1 MIIDFRTLENHSVI
15 EADLCIIGAGAAGIT
30 VAREFLTSR
39 LRVVVIESGG
49 FEPDPETQSLYR
61 GENVGFKYY
70 PLEACRLRFFGG
82 TTGHW
87 NGQCSP
93 LNEIDFEE
101 RPWVPSS
108 GWPITKAD
116 LDPFYKRAHVI
127 IGLGP
132 YVYDDDVWRMLKMD
146 GPRLDPTKVEVRFW
160 QFSRRLRFGQVY
172 RQDMQTAQDVHV
184 YLHANLLNIQT
195 NRDGSVVDNIEIRS
209 LDGKSAK
216 VKAKT
221 FVLATGAIENA
232 RLLLL
237 SNRVEPMGVG
247 NRFGFVGRFFMEHPE
262 IDCGIALPI
271 NPVKFLETYR
281 RHWLEDRIYWP
292 GFRISPERQKEGK
305 TLNCGAMIMYDMD
318 PDSGIKAMLDVASS
332 MKKTGKLPDQ
342 LWTKLWNVLTDLDD
356 VAAGAYSYF
365 VDKKEPIGKP
375 QLVRIV
381 GITEQA
387 PNPQSRVSLSDEK
400 DRFGLNRPRL
410 DWRLTELDKRGL
422 SLLPQLIGTEL
433 GRLNLGRVRLSDW
446 LQSNGF
452 EAAKGLGGG
461 PHHMGTTRMSDDP
474 KKGVVDHNCRV
485 HGNANLYIAGG
496 SVFPTSGYTMP
507 TLTIVA
513 LALRLADHLKTRL
526 I

>member
-1 MIIDFRTLENHSVI
+1 MILDFRELENHAVI

-30 VAREFLTSR
+30 VAHEFLNSKR
-39 LRVVVIESGG
+39 HVVVIESGG
-49 FEPDPETQSLYR
+49 FELDRDTQSLYR
-61 GENVGFKYY
+61 GKNVGLKYY

-93 LNEIDFEE
+93 LNEMDFQE
-101 RPWVPSS
+101 RPWVPFS

-116 LDPFYKRAHVI
+116 LDPFYKRAHSI

-132 YVYDDDVWRMLKMD
+132 YAYDDDVWRMLKLQA
-146 GPRLDPTKVEVRFW
+146 PRLDPMRLEARFW

-172 RQDMQTAQDVHV
+172 RQDLQNAQDVHV
-184 YLHANLLNIQT
+184 YLHANLLSIET
-195 NRDGSVVDNIEIRS
+195 NRESSVVDQIEIRS
-209 LDGKSAK
+209 LEGKAGT

-237 SNRVEPMGVG
+237 SNHVEPMGVG
-247 NRFGFVGRFFMEHPE
+247 NRFGLVGRFFMEHPE
-262 IDCGIALPI
+262 IDCGTVLPI
-271 NPVKFLETYR
+271 NPVSFLESYR
-281 RHWLEDRIYWP
+281 RHWLEDLIYLP
-292 GFRISPERQKEGK
+292 GLRLSPKRQKEEE
-305 TLNCGAMIMYDMD
+305 TLNCGAMIMYDTD
-318 PDSGIKAMLDVASS
+318 PDSGVKALIDVASS
-332 MKKTGKLPDQ
+332 LKKTGKLPDQ

-356 VAAGAYSYF
+356 VVVGAYSYF
-365 VDKKEPIGKP
+365 VEKKEPLGKP
-375 QLVRIV
+375 RLVSIL

-387 PNPQSRVSLSDEK
+387 PNPQSRVYLSDEK
-400 DRFGLNRPRL
+400 DPFGLNRPAL

-422 SLLPQLIGTEL
+422 SLLPRLLGLEL
-433 GRLNLGRVRLSDW
+433 GRLNLGRVRLADW
-446 LQSNGF
+446 LQSSGF

-474 KKGVVDHNCRV
+474 KKGVVDRNCRV

-496 SVFPTSGYTMP
+496 SVFPTSGYNMP

-526 I
+526 V

>member
-1 MIIDFRTLENHSVI
+1 MIIDFRTLENHSVV
-15 EADLCIIGAGAAGIT
+15 EADICIVGAGAAGIT
-30 VAREFLTSR
+30 LAREFLTSQ
-39 LRVVVIESGG
+39 LQVVVIESGG
-49 FEPDPETQSLYR
+49 FEPDLDTQFLYR

-70 PLEACRLRFFGG
+70 PLETCRLRYFGG

-93 LNEIDFEE
+93 LNEMDFQE
-101 RPWVPSS
+101 RAWVPSS

-127 IGLGP
+127 TGLGP
-132 YVYDDDVWRMLKMD
+132 YVYNDDVWRMLDID
-146 GPRLDPTKVEVRFW
+146 GPRLDPTKLQVRFW

-172 RQDMQTAQDVHV
+172 RQEMQNAQGVRV
-184 YLHANLLNIQT
+184 YLHANLVNIQT
-195 NRDGSVVDNIEIRS
+195 NHDGSVVDNIEIRS
-209 LDGKSAK
+209 LDGKSGK

-232 RLLLL
+232 RMLLS

-247 NRFGFVGRFFMEHPE
+247 NRSGLVGRFFMEHPE
-262 IDCGIALPI
+262 IDCGVVLPVK
-271 NPVKFLETYR
+271 PVKFLETYR
-281 RHWLEDRIYWP
+281 RQWLEDLIYLP
-292 GFRISPERQKEGK
+292 GFRISPERQKEEN

-318 PDSGIKAMLDVASS
+318 PDSGIKAMIDVASS

-375 QLVRIV
+375 KLVRIV
-381 GITEQA
+381 GVTEQA
-387 PNPQSRVSLSDEK
+387 PNPQSRVYLSDEK

-410 DWRLTELDKRGL
+410 DWQLTELDKRGL
-422 SLLPQLIGTEL
+422 SLLPRLIGTEL
-433 GRLNLGRVRLSDW
+433 GRLNLGRVRLADW
-446 LQSNGF
+446 LHGNGF

-474 KKGVVDHNCRV
+474 KKGVVDRNCRV

-496 SVFPTSGYTMP
+496 SVFPTSGYNMP